1 MNCAP
6 ANSAIR
12 TISRYAVSIILSP
25 VFVRDV
31 DPVLA
36 KKPGPGLCTSNEG
49 KFSKVL

>member
-12 TISRYAVSIILSP
+12 TISGYAVSIILSP

-36 KKPGPGLCTSNEG
+36 KKTGSGALYLKRREIFKS
-49 KFSKVL
+49 L